1 MDWLSLEG
9 IPRVKASYQ
18 VWKRCK
24 RLLRHTRRQ
33 SHVSRKTL
41 RFLKEDVENE
51 YDELVDAILSLTRD
65 ECKTMLSSVKYGG
78 LYDLLCLYKN

>member
-24 RLLRHTRRQ
+24 RVLRHTRKQ
-33 SHVSRKTL
+33 PHVMKKTL

-51 YDELVDAILSLTRD
+51 YDELVDAILSLNRD
-65 ECKTMLSSVKYGG
+65 EFKRLLISVKSGR
-78 LYDLLCLYKN
+78 LYHLMRALEN